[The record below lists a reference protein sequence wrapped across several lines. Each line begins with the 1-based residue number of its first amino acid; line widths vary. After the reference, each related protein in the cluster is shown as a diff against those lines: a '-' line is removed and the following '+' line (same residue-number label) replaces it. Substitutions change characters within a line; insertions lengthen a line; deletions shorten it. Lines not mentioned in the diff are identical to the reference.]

1 MRIGIFGG
9 TFNPIHI
16 GHMNIADCA
25 VHDAGL
31 NWVLFI
37 PSKNPYTKP
46 NIDMAT
52 YHCRTMMTAIAISN
66 ERDRFDVCED
76 FIKDGEPTYTYL
88 TVKKLKESFSSDDLF
103 LILGEDAF
111 LDFKSWKNYKD
122 ILEDIKGFYVYPRG
136 KNSSKQAIKDL
147 MDELKLS
154 APNLDLYMSLDAH
167 ELDISSTIIRDRID
181 RGLTCK
187 YLLPEGVYQYILNH
201 KLYK

>member
-25 VHDAGL
+25 ARDAHL
-31 NWVLFI
+31 DWVLFV

-46 NIDMAT
+46 SDDMAT
-52 YHCRTMMTAIAISN
+52 YHCRTMMAAIAITN
-66 ERDRFDVCED
+66 ERDRFDVCQD
-76 FIKDGEPTYTYL
+76 FIEDKKPTYTYI
-88 TVKKLKESFSSDDLF
+88 TVKKLKESLSSDDLF

-111 LDFKSWKNYKD
+111 LDFKSWKNYKE
-122 ILEDIKGFYVYPRG
+122 ILKDIKGFYIYPRG
-136 KNSSKQAIKDL
+136 ENSSRQAIRDL
-147 MDELKLS
+147 MDELKLF
-154 APNLDLYMSLDAH
+154 APNLDLYMSLNAY
-167 ELDISSTIIRDRID
+167 ELDISSTVIRDRIK